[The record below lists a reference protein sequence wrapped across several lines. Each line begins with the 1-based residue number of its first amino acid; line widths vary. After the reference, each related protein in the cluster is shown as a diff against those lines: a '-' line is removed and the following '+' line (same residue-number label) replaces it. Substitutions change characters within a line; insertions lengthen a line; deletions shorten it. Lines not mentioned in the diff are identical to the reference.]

1 VNNALGDF
9 CYGRAL
15 TQSFISVRPIGQI
28 FVELISSAHFAHI
41 HNATAGWAS
50 SGVSLKEMASQF

>member
-28 FVELISSAHFAHI
+28 FVGLIFFEHFAHI
-41 HNATAGWAS
+41 HNATAGWVNK
-50 SGVSLKEMASQF
+50 SGK